1 MDNLPGGAFKALSNV
16 RANGLEQAA
25 RRMAPRRGSQRVG
38 LLKCL
43 ERAMTRDLMIAG
55 TLVSLVAL
63 ALYGV
68 LGWRHRPADD
78 HFAFHTTCTER
89 TTFSTP
95 SSSPSNDSIGLV
107 GTSTMDIRSF
117 VLERAAAR
125 PHIRGFA
132 AQCNHVRAAKDAAMP
147 SQRVYEHVRVSLRTD
162 GQVAFMER
170 HRDPWRSASDPRS

>member
-1 MDNLPGGAFKALSNV
+1 
-16 RANGLEQAA
+16 
-25 RRMAPRRGSQRVG
+25 MAPRRGSQRVG

-147 SQRVYEHVRVSLRTD
+147 SQRVYEHVRVSLRAD

-170 HRDPWRSASDPRS
+170 HRDPRRSASDPQS